1 MVIYMYED
9 LIKQTHEDLKLNKIN
24 DKLYLT
30 NKQIEVL
37 EKYDI
42 NYHTNIESLIFE
54 LEEILN
60 DSNGELV
67 DLEEVSNSISEFN
80 YYHNTNK

>member
-1 MVIYMYED
+1 MLDDIVKEA
-9 LIKQTHEDLKLNKIN
+9 HEGLNLNKIN

-30 NKQIEVL
+30 NKEIEVL

-42 NYHTNIESLIFE
+42 EYHTSIEE
-54 LEEILN
+54 LMFKLDEVLN
-60 DSNGELV
+60 ESGGEYP

>member
-1 MVIYMYED
+1 MLDDIVSE
-9 LIKQTHEDLKLNKIN
+9 THHDIKLNKIN

-30 NKQIEVL
+30 NKQLEVL

-42 NYHTNIESLIFE
+42 NYNVSIEE
-54 LEEILN
+54 LMFNLDVILN
-60 DSNGELV
+60 DSQGELV

-80 YYHNTNK
+80 YYHNTYK

>member
-1 MVIYMYED
+1 MLDDIVSE
-9 LIKQTHEDLKLNKIN
+9 THHDIKLNKIN

-42 NYHTNIESLIFE
+42 NYNVSIEE
-54 LEEILN
+54 LMFNLDVILN
-60 DSNGELV
+60 DSQGELV

-80 YYHNTNK
+80 YYHNTYK

>member
-1 MVIYMYED
+1 MIDEIVN
-9 LIKQTHEDLKLNKIN
+9 KTHEDMKLNRIN
-24 DKLYLT
+24 DNLYLT
-30 NKQIEVL
+30 NKEIEVL
-37 EKYDI
+37 ERYDI
-42 NYHTNIESLIFE
+42 NYNTSIEELMFN

-60 DSNGELV
+60 ENDYE

>member
-1 MVIYMYED
+1 MIDEIVN
-9 LIKQTHEDLKLNKIN
+9 KTHEDLKLNRIN
-24 DKLYLT
+24 DNLYLT
-30 NKQIEVL
+30 NKEIEVL
-37 EKYDI
+37 ERYDI
-42 NYHTNIESLIFE
+42 NYNTSIEELMFN

-60 DSNGELV
+60 ENDYE

>member
-1 MVIYMYED
+1 MIDDIV
-9 LIKQTHEDLKLNKIN
+9 KKTHEDMKLNRIN
-24 DKLYLT
+24 DNLYLT
-30 NKQIEVL
+30 NKEIEVL
-37 EKYDI
+37 ERYDI
-42 NYHTNIESLIFE
+42 NYNTSIEELMFN

-60 DSNGELV
+60 ENDYD

>member
-1 MVIYMYED
+1 MLED
-9 LIKQTHEDLKLNKIN
+9 IIKQTHESLQLNKIN
-24 DKLYLT
+24 DNLYLT
-30 NKQIEVL
+30 NKEIEVL

-42 NYHTNIESLIFE
+42 DYHTSIDMLMFK
-54 LEEILN
+54 LDEILN
-60 DSNGELV
+60 DSDGDLT

>member
-1 MVIYMYED
+1 MLDDIVKE
-9 LIKQTHEDLKLNKIN
+9 THESLNLNKIN

-30 NKQIEVL
+30 NKEIEVL

-42 NYHTNIESLIFE
+42 DYHTSIEEILFT
-54 LEEILN
+54 LDEILN
-60 DSNGELV
+60 DSNGEYT

>member
-1 MVIYMYED
+1 MLDDFIQD
-9 LIKQTHEDLKLNKIN
+9 THNSLNLNKIN
-24 DKLYLT
+24 DRLYLT
-30 NKQIEVL
+30 NWEIEVL

-42 NYHTNIESLIFE
+42 DYHTSVEELIFK
-54 LEEILN
+54 LEELLN
-60 DSNGELV
+60 ESDGEYA

>member
-1 MVIYMYED
+1 MIED
-9 LIKQTHEDLKLNKIN
+9 IVKKTHEDLKLNRIN
-24 DKLYLT
+24 DNLYLT
-30 NKQIEVL
+30 NKEIEVL
-37 EKYDI
+37 ERYDI
-42 NYHTNIESLIFE
+42 DYHTSIEQLMFN

-60 DSNGELV
+60 ENDYE

>member
-1 MVIYMYED
+1 MIDDIV
-9 LIKQTHEDLKLNKIN
+9 KKTHEDMKLNRIN
-24 DKLYLT
+24 DNLYLT
-30 NKQIEVL
+30 NKEIEVL
-37 EKYDI
+37 ERYDI
-42 NYHTNIESLIFE
+42 NYNTSIEELMFN

-60 DSNGELV
+60 ENDYE

>member
-1 MVIYMYED
+1 MLDEI
-9 LIKQTHEDLKLNKIN
+9 IKETHDNLKLNKIN
-24 DKLYLT
+24 DNLYLT
-30 NKQIEVL
+30 NKEIEVL
-37 EKYDI
+37 ERYDI
-42 NYHTNIESLIFE
+42 NYHTSIDELMFN

-60 DSNGELV
+60 ESNGEYE

>member
-1 MVIYMYED
+1 MLDDIV
-9 LIKQTHEDLKLNKIN
+9 KKTHEDLKLNKIN

-30 NKQIEVL
+30 NKEIEVL
-37 EKYDI
+37 EKYEI
-42 NYHTNIESLIFE
+42 NYHTSIEELMFN

-60 DSNGELV
+60 DSNGEYI

>member
-1 MVIYMYED
+1 MLDDIVKES
-9 LIKQTHEDLKLNKIN
+9 HHSLKLNKIN

-30 NKQIEVL
+30 NKEIEVL

-42 NYHTNIESLIFE
+42 DYNTSIDLLMFN

-60 DSNGELV
+60 DSDGELT
-67 DLEEVSNSISEFN
+67 DLEEVSNSIAEFN
-80 YYHNTNK
+80 YYHNSNK

>member
-1 MVIYMYED
+1 MLDEIV
-9 LIKQTHEDLKLNKIN
+9 KKTHEDMKLNRIN
-24 DKLYLT
+24 DNLYLT
-30 NKQIEVL
+30 NKEIEVL
-37 EKYDI
+37 ERYDI
-42 NYHTNIESLIFE
+42 NYNTSIEELMFN

-60 DSNGELV
+60 ENDYE

>member
-1 MVIYMYED
+1 MIDDIVN
-9 LIKQTHEDLKLNKIN
+9 KTHEDLKLNRIN
-24 DKLYLT
+24 DNLYLT
-30 NKQIEVL
+30 NKEIEVL
-37 EKYDI
+37 ERYDI
-42 NYHTNIESLIFE
+42 NYNTSIEELMFN

-60 DSNGELV
+60 ENDYE

>member
-1 MVIYMYED
+1 MIDEIV
-9 LIKQTHEDLKLNKIN
+9 KKTHEDMKLNRIN
-24 DKLYLT
+24 DNLYLT
-30 NKQIEVL
+30 NKEIEVL
-37 EKYDI
+37 ERYDI
-42 NYHTNIESLIFE
+42 NYNTSIEELMFN

-60 DSNGELV
+60 DNDYE

>member
-1 MVIYMYED
+1 MIDEIVNE
-9 LIKQTHEDLKLNKIN
+9 THNSLNLNKIN

-30 NKQIEVL
+30 NKEIEVL

-42 NYHTNIESLIFE
+42 EYHTSIEE
-54 LEEILN
+54 LLFKLDEILN
-60 DSNGELV
+60 ESNGEYP
-67 DLEEVSNSISEFN
+67 DLEDVSRSISEFN

>member
-1 MVIYMYED
+1 MLDDI
-9 LIKQTHEDLKLNKIN
+9 INKTHNDLKINKIN
-24 DKLYLT
+24 DSLYLT
-30 NKQIEVL
+30 NKDIEVL

-42 NYHTNIESLIFE
+42 DYHTDINSLMFN

-60 DSNGELV
+60 DSLGEYT
-67 DLEEVSNSISEFN
+67 DLEEVSNNIAEFN